1 MAGPVWRAAATD
13 TECLDRSQNQNQARC
28 LRPPRPHRPAPPRQT
43 GRTHPE
49 GAAELGVGSV
59 GSGSEPEPSA
69 ADIMATASTSGQ
81 SSFGLGKKKKS
92 PGLMDQLSKLF
103 GGEKKKRSKGSFR
116 GHQAA
121 SPQQPSA
128 RRRTNEN
135 AVVHFFRSL
144 VSSPPPKSTWRE
156 VLGLSHVGHVFTPGA
171 RWALMTQKRPFT
183 HTLTVLTDGL
193 FVSEQSSLLL
203 FASIQSDSL
212 LLDDFETAQL
222 FMTRPPRRELR
233 ARSRRSG
240 DAENKARCPGSSTW
254 EKPSPVLPQNAGAP
268 SSKLSA
274 DLHRSDPTGP
284 EQHQAGEAEPQ
295 ESDPQPQQM
304 LTD

>member
-13 TECLDRSQNQNQARC
+13 TECLDRSQNQDQARC
-28 LRPPRPHRPAPPRQT
+28 LRPHRPHPPRGAPGPSDGPPRPRQMD
-43 GRTHPE
+43 RTHPE
-49 GAAELGVGSV
+49 GEAELGVGSV

-116 GHQAA
+116 GHLAA

-156 VLGLSHVGHVFTPGA
+156 VLGLSHVGHLFIPCA
-171 RWALMTQKRPFT
+171 RWDLMTQKRPLHS
-183 HTLTVLTDGL
+183 HTDRFNRR
-193 FVSEQSSLLL
+193 FVQFENNPLSS
-203 FASIQSDSL
+203 SL
-212 LLDDFETAQL
+212 LLDDFETSQL
-222 FMTRPPRRELR
+222 FMTR
-233 ARSRRSG
+233 
-240 DAENKARCPGSSTW
+240 
-254 EKPSPVLPQNAGAP
+254 
-268 SSKLSA
+268 
-274 DLHRSDPTGP
+274 
-284 EQHQAGEAEPQ
+284 
-295 ESDPQPQQM
+295 
-304 LTD
+304 